1 MPIESSGA
9 ISLGTTAGTN
19 RSISGELG
27 GTEPHSLSEYYRDG
41 SYSDGISIPAT
52 ETGIP
57 TGNWNGYTYTEE
69 IRFSD
74 FYGVSGPE
82 TGSLASTWFTST
94 GLPVPQP
101 RIGFWGH
108 KSITSTSSPQA
119 GATVGF
125 YNDQANDRIALR
137 DSTYDSSAAQTYNY
151 SYISYTGYATE
162 TFQAKCQYALSAGS
176 LNSSGCA
183 NNPTSGSPATNTYAS
198 ISTSTYS
205 PQWHW
210 NVNATSSNTSCTL
223 SASTGTSPSSARPY
237 WTIAN
242 SVATDTLSGPET
254 TFSGTTTY
262 GNSVSLSA
270 SYGTQQGP
278 GGPGG
283 GGFDIC
289 IHEDML
295 ISTQNGQES
304 IHDIKEGSP
313 KIWAWNNETS
323 TRELVN
329 LLGIIIVNHEN
340 LYTVNNL
347 KLTEDH
353 PVYLKDYTVAS
364 VNPSKT
370 LENYEISATQLA
382 IGDEMMKE
390 DGTLETITSIEVLSG
405 EHVTYTLKTELSNFY
420 ANNYLVDSEI

>member
-27 GTEPHSLSEYYRDG
+27 GTVPHSLSEYYRDG
-41 SYSDGISIPAT
+41 SYSDGITIPANETSIPAS
-52 ETGIP
+52 G
-57 TGNWNGYTYTEE
+57 E
-69 IRFSD
+69 IKFSN
-74 FYGVSGPE
+74 FYGVSGAE

-101 RIGFWGH
+101 RVGVWGH
-108 KSITSTSSPQA
+108 KNYTNASTAQV
-119 GATVGF
+119 GASVGF

-137 DSTYDSSAAQTYNY
+137 DSTFDSSAAQTFNY
-151 SYISYTGYATE
+151 TYVAYTGYATE
-162 TFQAKCQYALSAGS
+162 TFRAKCQYSVNASSIFTASAE
-176 LNSSGCA
+176 
-183 NNPTSGSPATNTYAS
+183 NPASYSPATNTYAN
-198 ISTSTYS
+198 ISTSSYS
-205 PQWHW
+205 PIWQWKVTA
-210 NVNATSSNTSCTL
+210 NSGTETGTL
-223 SASTGTSPSSARPY
+223 SASTGTSASSDRPY

-242 SVATDTLSGPET
+242 SVESDTLSGPET

-262 GNSVSLSA
+262 GNSVSLTA
-270 SYGTQQGP
+270 TRGTTQGP

-283 GGFDIC
+283 GGGPEVC

-295 ISTQNGQES
+295 VSTQNGLES
-304 IHDIKEGSP
+304 IHTIKELSP

-323 TRELVN
+323 SRELVN
-329 LLGIIIVNHEN
+329 LLQIIVINHDN

-370 LENYEISATQLA
+370 LENYEIDAAQLA
-382 IGDEMMKE
+382 VGDEMMKE